1 MFYLKF
7 TIITARTH
15 NKVLYASMAGRCM
28 ASFYLYSTVVQIYF
42 QILVLTASR
51 KRYLQLLPDFQI

>member
-15 NKVLYASMAGRCM
+15 NSGFSAIWADGTFLNCCIPN
-28 ASFYLYSTVVQIYF
+28 TH
-42 QILVLTASR
+42 TAESPE
-51 KRYLQLLPDFQI
+51 RYRQP